1 MFAVSKAFRDGWDD
15 WDWRDTVD
23 LASAMLLGSF
33 EGVYVAGRLIQGMI
47 TSLMTGDAERSP
59 EAIPAM
65 GDLYNAARTYYRTG
79 GKIIEGEE
87 LTAKD
92 FLDFVQGTGTIL
104 EPLGITWQPLGD
116 AGMVLDAIGTQG
128 KRMNKLLENDE
139 RKKKK
144 RRK

>member
-1 MFAVSKAFRDGWDD
+1 
-15 WDWRDTVD
+15 
-23 LASAMLLGSF
+23 
-33 EGVYVAGRLIQGMI
+33 
-47 TSLMTGDAERSP
+47 
-59 EAIPAM
+59 M
-65 GDLYNAARTYYRTG
+65 GDLYNAARIYYRTG
-79 GKIIEGEE
+79 GKIIEGEQ